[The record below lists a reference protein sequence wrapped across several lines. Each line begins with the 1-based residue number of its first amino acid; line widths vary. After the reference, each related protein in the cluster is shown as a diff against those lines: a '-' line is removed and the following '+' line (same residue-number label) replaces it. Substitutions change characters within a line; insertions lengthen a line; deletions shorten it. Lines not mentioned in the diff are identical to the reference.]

1 MKKKTKF
8 AILIGSVLLVVWLIA
23 CAIPVP
29 IPLIKAP
36 EPPVIIEQP
45 EVV

>member
-1 MKKKTKF
+1 MKKKTKL
-8 AILIGSVLLVVWLIA
+8 ALLIGCALLAVWLIA

-36 EPPVIIEQP
+36 EPPVIVEQP